1 MPSLYILRHKQVVMS
16 SKGFFACVIF
26 MLCAGLCSAQ
36 GTYPIIPA
44 PHKIAIDKGYF
55 TLPAENNLNI
65 YVKDGR
71 FKFPADYLKEQ
82 LQLFYGITAKAGNNN
97 VAGQQ
102 MPQVELKFNPDI
114 KGEAYHIS
122 ITTNNIVA
130 EAGELDGMFNAV
142 TSMVQLFDSINT
154 QIPCG
159 NIADA
164 PAYKW
169 RGMHLDVCR
178 HFFDKAFIKR
188 YIDLMALY
196 KFNVFHWHL
205 TDDQGWRIEIKKYPL
220 LTTIGAWRTEKDGSK
235 YGGFYT
241 QDDIREIVA
250 YAAQHRITVVPEI
263 DIPGHSSAAIAAY
276 PWLSC
281 YGGNKTIPNTWGI
294 KPDILC
300 PTDST
305 FMFVK
310 DVLDEVMLLF
320 PSTYIH
326 VGGDEAPKTAWKNSS
341 AAQAVIKQQGLKNE
355 DELQSYFLKVVE
367 DYLVSKGRKPIAWGE
382 AVSGGFTPHVTVMS
396 WLDKNAGKR
405 AAENKHDA
413 IMSPRFFC
421 YFDYPQAGKDPVKA
435 IYMTYITPKK
445 ALSLNPIPL
454 GLDSTLH
461 HHILGGQGNVW
472 TEHMKT
478 NDDVTYQTLPRMAAL
493 AEALW
498 TNKNNYTSFKT
509 RLQKQFMFYN
519 KWKVNY
525 CDVLR
530 SKN

>member
-1 MPSLYILRHKQVVMS
+1 M
-16 SKGFFACVIF
+16 GFIF
-26 MLCAGLCSAQ
+26 CAIAGSVSGQ
-36 GTYPIIPA
+36 SPYPIIPV
-44 PHKIAIDKGYF
+44 PQKVELDKDSF
-55 TLPAENNLNI
+55 QLPANANLNI
-65 YVKDGR
+65 YIKDGR
-71 FKFPADYLKEQ
+71 FKFPGDYLKEQ
-82 LQLFYGITAKAGNNN
+82 LQLFYGITAKASINNL
-97 VAGQQ
+97 AGQE

-122 ITTNNIVA
+122 INTTNIVV
-130 EAGELDGMFNAV
+130 EAGDLDGMFYAV
-142 TSMVQLFDSINT
+142 TGIVQLFDSTNT
-154 QIPCG
+154 KIPCG
-159 NIADA
+159 NIVDE

-178 HFFDKAFIKR
+178 HFYPKEFIKK
-188 YIDLMALY
+188 YIDMMAMY

-205 TDDQGWRIEIKKYPL
+205 TDDQGWRIEINKYPL
-220 LTTIGAWRTEKDGSK
+220 LTTTGAWRNEKDGSK

-241 QDDIREIVA
+241 QDDVREIVA
-250 YAAQHRITVVPEI
+250 YAAQRRITVVPEI
-263 DIPGHSSAAIAAY
+263 EMPGHSSAAIAAY

-281 YGGNKTIPNTWGI
+281 YGGNKTVPNTWGI
-294 KPDILC
+294 KRDIYC

-305 FMFVK
+305 FMFIK
-310 DVLDEVMLLF
+310 DVLDEVMELF

-326 VGGDEAPKTAWKNSS
+326 VGGDEAPKAAWKES
-341 AAQAVIKQQGLKNE
+341 AQAQALIKQKNLKNE

-382 AVSGGFTPHVTVMS
+382 AVQGGFTPHVTVMS

-405 AAENKHDA
+405 AAQNKHDA

-445 ALSLNPIPL
+445 VLEFNPQPD
-454 GLDSTLH
+454 GLDSTLQ

-472 TEHMKT
+472 TEQMKT
-478 NDDVTYQTLPRMAAL
+478 AAEVEYQTLPRMAAL

-498 TNKNNYTSFKT
+498 ANKNNYTDFKA
-509 RLQKQFMFYN
+509 RLQKQFMLYD
-519 KWKVNY
+519 KLKVNY
-525 CDVLR
+525 CAVLR
-530 SKN
+530 K